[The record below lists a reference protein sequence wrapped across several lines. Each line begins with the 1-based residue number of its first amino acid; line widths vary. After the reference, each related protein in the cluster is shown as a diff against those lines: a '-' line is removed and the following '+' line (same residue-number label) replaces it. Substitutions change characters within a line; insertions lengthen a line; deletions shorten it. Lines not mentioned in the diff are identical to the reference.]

1 MSAPGQ
7 RPNAAQRRARAGA
20 AAPPPD
26 ALIGRTLDGR
36 YVIQEKIARG
46 GMATVYVAHDN
57 RLLRTVALKVM
68 HSGLGDDGTFSARFV
83 REARSAAQLDHPNVV
98 AVFDQGEDNG
108 TLFLAMELVRGKT
121 LRDLVGAPMPPAKAL
136 AYLEPVLAALAAAHR
151 AGIVHRDVKPENV
164 LISPASPGTPGRIKV
179 ADFGL
184 ARAVTAETQHTS
196 TGTIIGTVSYLA
208 PELVERGNADARVD
222 VYAAGVLLYELLTG
236 KKPHQGETPIQVAYK
251 HVHEDIPA
259 PSASVRGIPPYVDA
273 LVARATARNPNERF
287 RDAGDFLRNLHKV
300 TRMLADGVT
309 DDPELTAALN
319 LGTRLPEP
327 TALLS
332 GRDGAT
338 ATVERTQQ
346 RSLREAKAADQ
357 KKKRRGLFALVLA
370 VLLLVGIGIGVGWWY
385 LFGRYTHVPHVE
397 GKQLALAE
405 QQLQSAGFKTVEGK
419 PQWSSADISGEVA
432 GTNPGDGARVLPGAT
447 ITVFPSLGRE
457 HHLVPNVVNQPQP
470 AAQATLVGLHFK
482 IGTVTQDWSD
492 TVASGS
498 VISTTPGVG
507 QDEYAGSVI
516 NVQVS
521 KGKQPITLDDYAKKK
536 IDDAKKALAKLKLKV
551 DGSQKQFD
559 NAIPA
564 GAIISQF
571 PSPGTVVHHG
581 DTISFVVSKGPPV
594 VAVPTIQGMSWNDA
608 VAALKAVGLNATAG
622 NTAAQAAQAF
632 FPTVAMASG
641 TNPPAGQSVQVGSTV
656 AIYF

>member
-20 AAPPPD
+20 ATPPSDP
-26 ALIGRTLDGR
+26 LIGRTLDGR

-68 HSGLGDDGTFSARFV
+68 HAGLGDDDTFSARFV

-136 AYLEPVLAALAAAHR
+136 AYMEPILAALAAAHR

-184 ARAVTAETQHTS
+184 ARAVTAATQHTS

-208 PELVERGNADARVD
+208 PELVECGAADARVD

-236 KKPHQGETPIQVAYK
+236 TKPHQGDTPIQVAYK

-259 PSASVRGIPPYVDA
+259 PSTAVRGIPPFVDA
-273 LVARATARNPNERF
+273 LVARATARNPDERF
-287 RDAGDFLRNLHKV
+287 LDAGDFLRNLQKV
-300 TRMLADGVT
+300 ARTLADGVT
-309 DDPELTAALN
+309 HDPELTAALT
-319 LGTRLPEP
+319 LGTRLAEP
-327 TALLS
+327 TAVLS
-332 GRDGAT
+332 GSGDAT
-338 ATVERTQQ
+338 AAVERTQQ
-346 RSLREAKAADQ
+346 RSIREAKAAEER
-357 KKKRRGLFALVLA
+357 KKRRGRLALILA

-397 GKQLALAE
+397 GMQLAVAE
-405 QQLQSAGFKTVEGK
+405 QQLQSNGFKTIEGT
-419 PQWSSADISGEVA
+419 PQWSNVDGVGKVA
-432 GTNPGDGARVLPGAT
+432 GTNPGDGSRVLPGAT

-457 HHLVPNVVNQPQP
+457 HHLVPNVVNQPQA
-470 AAQATLVGLHFK
+470 AAQATLQGLHFK
-482 IGTVTQDWSD
+482 IGTVTQGWSD
-492 TVASGS
+492 TVPAGS
-498 VISTTPGVG
+498 VISTTPAVG
-507 QDEYAGSVI
+507 RDEYAGSVI
-516 NVQVS
+516 NLQIS
-521 KGKQPITLDDYAKKK
+521 KGKQPITLDNYVKKN
-536 IDDAKKALAKLKLKV
+536 IDDVKTGLAKLQLKV
-551 DGSQKQFD
+551 NGSQKQFD

-564 GAIISQF
+564 GGIISQF
-571 PSPGTVVHHG
+571 PTPGTVVHHG

-594 VAVPTIQGMSWNDA
+594 VAVPNIQGMSWNDA

-641 TNPPAGQSVQVGSTV
+641 TNPSAGQSVQVGSTV